1 MLFNFL
7 NKEKQ
12 MVEKA
17 KNQVESDKGDEIAM
31 IKATNAIILKEIERL
46 TALKVI
52 NHGHNTNN

>member
-1 MLFNFL
+1 
-7 NKEKQ
+7 